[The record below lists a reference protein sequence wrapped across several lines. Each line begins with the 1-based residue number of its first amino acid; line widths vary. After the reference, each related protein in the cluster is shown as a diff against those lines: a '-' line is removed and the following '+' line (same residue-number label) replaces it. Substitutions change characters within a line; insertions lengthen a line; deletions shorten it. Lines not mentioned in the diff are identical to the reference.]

1 MSETSGF
8 RRGVAQ
14 PFFRSAYLPAEALA
28 GVRTRRILALA
39 IDFIIVS
46 CLSFMIWLVLLVLT
60 LGLSLF
66 ILPPLFPL
74 VAFFYNGLTV
84 SGWRMATPG
93 MRMMDLEMRLQMNV
107 LDGSRVPFLNA
118 AVHAVLFYIS
128 WLFPA
133 VFLVSLLASDKRCLH
148 DMLAGVIVIRRP
160 LPFHE

>member
-1 MSETSGF
+1 MNETSGF
-8 RRGVAQ
+8 ARSGPQ
-14 PFFRSAYLPAEALA
+14 IFFAPCHLPAAALA

-39 IDFIIVS
+39 IDFLVVS
-46 CLSFMIWLVLLVLT
+46 FLSFAIWLTALVLT

-84 SGWRMATPG
+84 SGQHMATPG
-93 MRMMDLEMRLQMNV
+93 MRLMDIEMRMT
-107 LDGSRVPFLNA
+107 DGDRVPFLNA
-118 AVHAVLFYIS
+118 AAHAVLFYIS

-148 DMLAGVIVIRRP
+148 DMFAGVIVIRRP
-160 LPFHE
+160 LHG